1 MRTHRCGAL
10 RATHVGVE
18 VRLGGW
24 VHRRRD
30 LGGLIFFDLRD
41 REGIV
46 QVTFGPDWAAPEV
59 MRRAAGVGAETA
71 GLGTRR
77 RAGRPGAGRDGGGGG
92 VSPAGPGPGGGGNPT
107 PISRFVPGGCSGPE
121 PR

>member
-10 RATHVGVE
+10 RATHVGAE

-46 QVTFGPDWAAPEV
+46 QVTFGPEWAAPTA
-59 MRRAAGVGAETA
+59 MQRAAGVGAETVV
-71 GLGTRR
+71 LVT
-77 RAGRPGAGRDGGGGG
+77 GRVTAR
-92 VSPAGPGPGGGGNPT
+92 PAGGPHPQTGARGRGGRAP
-107 PISRFVPGGCSGPE
+107 
-121 PR
+121 